1 MSATHD
7 ELLGVDEAR
16 ARVLDAVTPL
26 SDEELP
32 LAQAAGRALAAEM
45 RALRS
50 LPGFDNSAMDGVGV
64 RIADVQRA
72 SEAAPV
78 ALTLVGEAL
87 AGGATGARPLGAGE
101 AVRIMTGAAMPPGVE
116 AVVMRE
122 QTDERDLARGVIH
135 VRAAASL
142 GQHVRR
148 AGEDVVKDGVV
159 GQVGALVT
167 PARLNLLLAAGH
179 VAARVVRRPQVAI
192 LASGDELREVGAPLT
207 ERDVVNSNAHAIA
220 AAVRA
225 AGGEAHLLGIA
236 RDSLGDHVARIR
248 DGAFADVLVT
258 VGGVSMGTH
267 DFVRPALAEVG
278 CTLSLWR
285 VAMRPGKPVAF
296 GRRSE
301 AGGRQYVFGLP
312 GNPVSA
318 MVSFELFVRP
328 ALKKLLGCSPSDCLR
343 PLLAATLAVG
353 TNKKAGLE
361 HWARAHAVLVDGALV
376 ATLLDAQGSHQISG
390 LAEADAL
397 VRLPRAATTLA
408 AGERVEAMLLD

>member
-1 MSATHD
+1 MSTAHD

-16 ARVLDAVTPL
+16 ARMLDAVA
-26 SDEELP
+26 P
-32 LAQAAGRALAAEM
+32 LADETVPLVEAAGRALAAEL

-64 RIADVQRA
+64 RVADVTGA
-72 SEAAPV
+72 SDAAPV
-78 ALTLVGEAL
+78 TLRLVGEAL
-87 AGGATGARPLGAGE
+87 AGGAAATASLAGGE
-101 AVRIMTGAAMPPGVE
+101 AVRIMTGAAIPPGVE

-122 QTDERDLARGVIH
+122 HTDERDVERGLIH
-135 VRAAASL
+135 VKAAAPA

-148 AGEDVVKDGVV
+148 VGEDVRQGGVV
-159 GQVGALVT
+159 GRAGDVIT
-167 PARLNLLLAAGH
+167 PARLNLVLAAGH
-179 VAARVVRRPQVAI
+179 VSARVVRRPMVAV
-192 LASGDELREVGAPLT
+192 LASGDELCEVGAPLD
-207 ERDVVNSNAHAIA
+207 ERAVINSNAHAIA

-225 AGGEAHLLGIA
+225 AGGEARLLGIA
-236 RDSLGDHVARIR
+236 RDSLADHVAHIR
-248 DGAFADVLVT
+248 EAAFADVLLT

-296 GRRSE
+296 GTSD
-301 AGGRQYVFGLP
+301 GGSARYVVGLP

-318 MVSFELFVRP
+318 MVGFELFVRP
-328 ALKKLLGCSPSDCLR
+328 ALRKLLGVSSPWTR
-343 PLLAATLAVG
+343 PLHWATLAEG
-353 TNKKAGLE
+353 TKKKAGLE
-361 HWARAHAVLVDGALV
+361 HWARARVTRADGALI

-390 LAEADAL
+390 LADADAL